1 MPTLQLS
8 HLGLCVADLER
19 SFHFYTDLFGFKE
32 DSTRPR
38 ISLQG
43 GMAAQLLEIPE
54 VSLTAVYLLRDG
66 LCLELLHYPT
76 PGAEGDAA
84 PRPMNALGF
93 THLSFN
99 VDSIDEILPRV
110 VAAGGRV
117 IDASRIPVAVFVTDP
132 DGTRIELVQTHT

>member
-1 MPTLQLS
+1 
-8 HLGLCVADLER
+8 
-19 SFHFYTDLFGFKE
+19 
-32 DSTRPR
+32 
-38 ISLQG
+38 
-43 GMAAQLLEIPE
+43 MAAQLLEIPE